1 MKNLRLVVGNCSSLC
16 APFKSKGRFENQSR
30 RRAFREPCQAQEVI
44 TIETF
49 YFYYIF
55 EISTLHNCSSDESDV
70 SRALSFSLSV
80 SRFLQL
86 YPCSPFKVGNAST
99 RAAVAPKA
107 PKWTMNLKKLH
118 FVTSKGHPSTSCCVA
133 CRAPPQGAKKKKK
146 NPMYSGNVS
155 ASLFI
160 YRIREQFLV
169 SDPFFFFF
177 CRGMLHVERSIRQNA
192 CTAFRSAAMGYVWL
206 SYMWARWTLKLWIH
220 DGMLWRHPVLNCAEL
235 ADQSGWMLIQLTP
248 NVTPSGLDCDQAEF
262 HEPKSLNW
270 PLAVTWYGTPDLR
283 C

>member
-30 RRAFREPCQAQEVI
+30 RRAFWEPCQAQEVI

-146 NPMYSGNVS
+146 IRCK
-155 ASLFI
+155 AAT
-160 YRIREQFLV
+160 YRLHYLSIALGSNFWCLI
-169 SDPFFFFF
+169 PFFFFF

-206 SYMWARWTLKLWIH
+206 PICEH
-220 DGMLWRHPVLNCAEL
+220 VEH
-235 ADQSGWMLIQLTP
+235 
-248 NVTPSGLDCDQAEF
+248 
-262 HEPKSLNW
+262 
-270 PLAVTWYGTPDLR
+270 
-283 C
+283 